1 MLESLTAIRRSRF
14 VCISRVVIL
23 IIGLLLI
30 LRFQIILVIV
40 SFLEFLLFISVKFIV
55 VFNMAVNVMQS
66 VTFKLNISDS
76 LHSAQTNTAIANEAK
91 RTVIFA
97 NGNSVGGSGGHA
109 LELPKMNALGSLIL
123 FGQHFVTAQFH

>member
-30 LRFQIILVIV
+30 LGFQIILVIV

-55 VFNMAVNVMQS
+55 GFNTAVNVMQS
-66 VTFKLNISDS
+66 VTFKLNISTPS
-76 LHSAQTNTAIANEAK
+76 
-91 RTVIFA
+91 TV
-97 NGNSVGGSGGHA
+97 H
-109 LELPKMNALGSLIL
+109 KLIL
-123 FGQHFVTAQFH
+123 QLQTKLRGQLYSQMVTPLEAAVAMRLNVQRCMPLGV